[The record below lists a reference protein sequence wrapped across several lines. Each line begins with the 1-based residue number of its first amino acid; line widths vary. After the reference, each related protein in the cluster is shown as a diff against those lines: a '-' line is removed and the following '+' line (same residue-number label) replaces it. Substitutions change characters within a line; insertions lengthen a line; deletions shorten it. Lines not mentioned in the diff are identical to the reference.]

1 MEVLTNLTYG
11 FSLAL
16 QPVNLLYCLIGTVFG
31 AIVGALPGLGPSAG
45 LAVVLPLTF
54 GMNPVAGIIMLCG
67 IYYGTMYGGGITAIL
82 IGIPGDSA
90 AVATTFDGYPMA
102 TKRNRPGA
110 ALGTSFFASFI
121 GGTVCVV
128 IFTFLAPSLAKY
140 ALSFGPPEY
149 FALMV
154 LGLTTIAGL
163 TGKNPYKGFISG
175 LVGLVFSTV
184 GVDLLAG
191 VPRYTFGS
199 LYLLDGIDFVPAA
212 MGLFGI
218 AELICTNSED
228 SYKGFTVT
236 RKDVGWRKM
245 LPTRDDWKHSLPV
258 IGVGS
263 LIGFFIGMLPGA
275 GATIAS
281 FISYGTAKKISK
293 RGNEFGTGVPEGIS
307 SCESANN
314 AASVGAM
321 VPLMTLGV
329 PGSGATAIMMGSL
342 MMFGLTPG
350 PLLFSQRPDFVWG
363 LVASMYVGNLL
374 IFLLCLTT
382 VALFVRILQVPIP
395 KLNAVVM
402 AFILVGA
409 YSMNNSMFDVG
420 MTVAFG
426 LLGYFMKKLAYPPAP
441 FVLSLVLG
449 NLLEKSMRQS
459 MILSD
464 NSPAIFFSRPIS
476 GTIMVISILV
486 IAKPLLEKLFGLL
499 RRRFAASKS

>member
-1 MEVLTNLTYG
+1 MDVLSNLAYG
-11 FSLAL
+11 FSVAL
-16 QPVNLLYCLIGTVFG
+16 QPINILYCLIGTVFG
-31 AIVGALPGLGPSAG
+31 VIVGALPGLGPSAG
-45 LAVVLPLTF
+45 LAIILPLTF

-67 IYYGTMYGGGITAIL
+67 IYYGTMYGGGITSIL
-82 IGIPGDSA
+82 LGIPGDPAS
-90 AVATTFDGYPMA
+90 VATTFDGYPMA
-102 TKRNRPGA
+102 TKRKRPGA
-110 ALGTSFFASFI
+110 ALGMSFFASFI
-121 GGTVCVV
+121 GGTICVV

-149 FALMV
+149 FALML

-163 TGKNPYKGFISG
+163 TGKNPYKGFISA
-175 LVGLVFSTV
+175 LVGLLFATV
-184 GVDLLAG
+184 GVDLVAG

-199 LYLLDGIDFVPAA
+199 IYLLDGIDFVPAA

-218 AELICTNSED
+218 AELICTSKDE
-228 SYKGFTVT
+228 SYKGFGVT
-236 RKDVGWRKM
+236 RKDIGWRKM
-245 LPTRDDWKHSLPV
+245 LPSRDDWRHALPF
-258 IGVGS
+258 IGTGS
-263 LIGFFIGMLPGA
+263 IIGFFIGMLPGA

-281 FISYGTAKKISK
+281 FISYGTAKRLSK
-293 RGNEFGTGVPEGIS
+293 RGDEFGTGVPEGIAC
-307 SCESANN
+307 CESSNN

-329 PGSGATAIMMGSL
+329 PGSGATAIMLGAL
-342 MMFGLTPG
+342 MMFGLAPG
-350 PLLFSQRPDFVWG
+350 PLLFSQHPDFVWG
-363 LVASMYVGNLL
+363 LIASMYLGNFL

-382 VALFVRILQVPIP
+382 VVVFVKVLQVPVP

-426 LLGYFMKKLAYPPAP
+426 LLGYLMKKLEYPPAP

-464 NSPAIFFSRPIS
+464 NSPAIFFTRPLS
-476 GTIMVISILV
+476 GTIMVICILV
-486 IAKPLLEKLFGLL
+486 VAKPLIETLIGTL
-499 RRRFAASKS
+499 RRRLAAGK